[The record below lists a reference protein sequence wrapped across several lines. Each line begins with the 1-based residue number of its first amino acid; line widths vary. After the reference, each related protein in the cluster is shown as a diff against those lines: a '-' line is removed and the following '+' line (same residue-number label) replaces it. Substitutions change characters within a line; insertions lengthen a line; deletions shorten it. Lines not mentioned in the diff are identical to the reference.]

1 MSQLTQPL
9 HEEHQELLPHIEQIQ
24 TVADAVGSVPLAV
37 LRQSIDD
44 ISTFL
49 TSQLLPHAQ
58 AEERALYPVV
68 EAVMGAPGTT
78 ATMKRDHMAIAR
90 LAEELSHLRPDLQG
104 ERLQTFREQALRR
117 VLYSLFALVTVHFAK
132 EEEVYLPLLEAHL
145 TEDSARSLFA
155 ELEQAAREAKQTV
168 AGAR

>member
-9 HEEHQELLPHIEQIQ
+9 HGEHQELLPHIEQIQ
-24 TVADAVGSVPLAV
+24 TVADAVGSTPLAV
-37 LRQSIDD
+37 LRQGIDD

-78 ATMKRDHMAIAR
+78 ATMRRDHVAITR
-90 LAEELSHLRPDLQG
+90 LAEELSHLRSELRG
-104 ERLQTFREQALRR
+104 ERLQASQEQALRR
-117 VLYSLFALVTVHFAK
+117 ILSGLFALVTVHFAK

-145 TEDSARSLFA
+145 TENAARSLF
-155 ELEQAAREAKQTV
+155 ENLEQAAREAKQT